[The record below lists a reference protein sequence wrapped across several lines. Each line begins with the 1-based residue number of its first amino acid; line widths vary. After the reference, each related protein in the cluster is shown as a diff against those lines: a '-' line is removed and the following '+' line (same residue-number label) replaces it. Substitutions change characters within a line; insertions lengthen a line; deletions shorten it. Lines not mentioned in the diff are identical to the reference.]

1 MPRRVALQGAR
12 GPIGRGPVLA
22 TPIGMFQKADRISL
36 GKSGETYAC
45 RELERRG
52 YAIVARR
59 FRTRM
64 GEIDIIARDGETLV
78 FVEVKARRSTRYGTP
93 AEAVTW
99 HKRQRLLR
107 MAAEYVLLRGVANAN
122 CRFDVVSIVFAG
134 GLRPRIEVFKSAFDA
149 RGR

>member
-1 MPRRVALQGAR
+1 MAIIP
-12 GPIGRGPVLA
+12 
-22 TPIGMFQKADRISL
+22 DRITL

-52 YAIVARR
+52 YAILARR

-64 GEIDIIARDGETLV
+64 GELDIVARDGETLV
-78 FVEVKARRSTRYGTP
+78 FVEVKARRSIRFGTP
-93 AEAVTW
+93 ADAVTW

-122 CRFDVVSIVFAG
+122 CRFDVISVVFGG
-134 GLRPRIEVFKSAFDA
+134 GLRPRVEVFKDAFDA
-149 RGR
+149 RG